1 MNPQSATP
9 LRQRWMAVL
18 AHSQP
23 RELAERYAALNLN
36 PDYELLR
43 QAETGLVQIQGRM
56 GGSGNPFFA
65 GDATLTRAAIRLGS
79 GTCGYSWV
87 LGRDS
92 QHAERCALVDAL
104 LQESAHHATL
114 METLINPLEA
124 SRDARLRERQR
135 KVAASRVDFF
145 TLVRGDN
152 A

>member
-1 MNPQSATP
+1 MNPQTATP

-18 AHSQP
+18 AHSHP

-36 PDYELLR
+36 PDYEVLR

-56 GGSGNPFFA
+56 GGSGNPWFV

-79 GTCGYSWV
+79 GVCGYSWV
-87 LGRDS
+87 LGRDRE
-92 QHAERCALVDAL
+92 HAERCALVDAL

-114 METLINPLEA
+114 METLIDSLEA
-124 SRDARLRERQR
+124 CRDAHLRERQR